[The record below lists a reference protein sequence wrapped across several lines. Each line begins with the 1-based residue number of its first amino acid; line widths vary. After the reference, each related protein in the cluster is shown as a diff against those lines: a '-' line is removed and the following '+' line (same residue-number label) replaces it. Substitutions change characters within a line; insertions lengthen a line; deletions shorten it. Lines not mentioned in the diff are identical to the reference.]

1 MMVVM
6 MVMVESRWID
16 DMKDTLSSSH
26 SLTLSH
32 TRVDYDDDNDEVRE
46 IGDVTVSATLRRR

>member
-1 MMVVM
+1 M
-6 MVMVESRWID
+6 MVMAVMVENRWID

-26 SLTLSH
+26 SLTH
-32 TRVDYDDDNDEVRE
+32 THVDYDDDNDEVRE

>member
-1 MMVVM
+1 